1 MLFQKFLLLGLPV
14 LALAAST
21 TTEKE
26 EEDELTTTTKSSSTK
41 SSSTKTTTTSSGFKS
56 VTTTTS
62 SSSSKATDDEEE
74 EEEEDK
80 VTITT
85 TSKGA
90 KVTTVVSASN
100 AKNSTSKNGSWQFD
114 SFGEFITELPN
125 CSRTCFETPIMSNV
139 TSNCAKL
146 DNWNCVC
153 HFYKPSFYEKV
164 FNDTI
169 PATTTTKT
177 SSTRKSTK
185 TSTATTTTGGAE
197 ETEAAL
203 TNEEIAQDEFF
214 TCLDEVCGVKEWG
227 NGRNQFFGSIEKL
240 NTYCN
245 TEEKTYDEARN
256 KKDYADIKAA
266 EEALK
271 KKKADEEA
279 KKNKKS
285 DAGKLGM
292 GIWAVTAVAGFAVA
306 FAL

>member
-26 EEDELTTTTKSSSTK
+26 EEEDELTTTSKSSIKVTS
-41 SSSTKTTTTSSGFKS
+41 TSSGFKS

-62 SSSSKATDDEEE
+62 SSSSKTTDDEEEE

-90 KVTTVVSASN
+90 KVTTVVSASD

-114 SFGEFITELPN
+114 SFGEFITELPD
-125 CSRTCFETPIMSNV
+125 CTRICFETPIMTNV
-139 TSNCAKL
+139 TDNCAKL
-146 DNWNCVC
+146 DNWNCIC
-153 HFYKPSFYEKV
+153 HFYKPSFYQKV
-164 FNDTI
+164 FNDSL

-177 SSTRKSTK
+177 SSARK
-185 TSTATTTTGGAE
+185 TSTATTTTEEAE
-197 ETEAAL
+197 PTETVL
-203 TNEEIAQDEFF
+203 SDEELAQEDFF
-214 TCLDEVCGVKEWG
+214 TCLDDACGLREWG
-227 NGRNQFFGSIEKL
+227 AGRDKFFTSINDL

-256 KKDYADIKAA
+256 KKDYADIEAA
-266 EEALK
+266 KQALAK
-271 KKKADEEA
+271 KKKAEEDA
-279 KKNKKS
+279 KNKKS
-285 DAGKLGM
+285 DARKLGM
-292 GIWAVTAVAGFAVA
+292 GVWVVTAVAGLAVA

>member
-21 TTEKE
+21 TTQEE
-26 EEDELTTTTKSSSTK
+26 EEDELTTTKSTTKATSTK
-41 SSSTKTTTTSSGFKS
+41 VSTTSSGFKS

-62 SSSSKATDDEEE
+62 SSSSKTTDDKEAEEE
-74 EEEEDK
+74 EEEEAK

-90 KVTTVVSASN
+90 KVTTVVSASD

-114 SFGEFITELPN
+114 SFGEFITELPD
-125 CSRTCFETPIMSNV
+125 CTRTCFESPIMTNV

-146 DNWNCVC
+146 DNWNCIC

-164 FNDTI
+164 FNDTL

-177 SSTRKSTK
+177 SSARK
-185 TSTATTTTGGAE
+185 TSTATTTTAE
-197 ETEAAL
+197 ATETAETL
-203 TNEEIAQDEFF
+203 EEIAQEEFF
-214 TCLDEVCGVKEWG
+214 TCLDDACQLRKWG
-227 NGRNQFFGSIEKL
+227 AARDKFFTSINEL
-240 NTYCN
+240 NKYCN

-285 DAGKLGM
+285 DARKLGM
-292 GIWAVTAVAGFAVA
+292 GVWAVTAVTGLVAA

>member
-26 EEDELTTTTKSSSTK
+26 EEEDELTTTTKASSTK
-41 SSSTKTTTTSSGFKS
+41 ATTTTSSGFKS

-62 SSSSKATDDEEE
+62 SSSSKTTDDEEEE

-90 KVTTVVSASN
+90 KVTTVVSASD

-114 SFGEFITELPN
+114 SFGEFITELPD
-125 CSRTCFETPIMSNV
+125 CTRICFETPIMTNV
-139 TSNCAKL
+139 TDNCAKL
-146 DNWNCVC
+146 DNWNCIC

-164 FNDTI
+164 FNDSL

-177 SSTRKSTK
+177 SSARK
-185 TSTATTTTGGAE
+185 TSTATTTTDGAE
-197 ETEAAL
+197 ATETPMSDTEL
-203 TNEEIAQDEFF
+203 AQDDFF
-214 TCLDEVCGVKEWG
+214 TCLDDACGLRKWG
-227 NGRNQFFGSIEKL
+227 AGREKFFTSINDL
-240 NTYCN
+240 NKYCN

-266 EEALK
+266 EEALAK
-271 KKKADEEA
+271 KKKAEEEA
-279 KKNKKS
+279 KNKKN

-292 GIWAVTAVAGFAVA
+292 GVWAVTAVAGLAVA
-306 FAL
+306 FTL